1 MKRTLIVG
9 VGNIGSRLY
18 KEYSAI
24 RPDRYDPYKGIDEK
38 NGHYDLAFICVDT
51 PMLSDGRCDLRQVE
65 TAIRETEADT
75 IVLRSTVPPGTT
87 DDLIQRTGQKI
98 VFSPEFYGTTQHCD
112 EKTFDFNFTI
122 LGGNKQACDSV
133 VQVLQEVYDA
143 RHRFSI
149 TDAKTAELAKY
160 MENTFLA
167 AKVSLCIQFWEIAQR
182 YGINYAEMRELW
194 LQDERF
200 NRSHSFVYA
209 DHPFWTSHCFDKD
222 LTALT
227 KFTSAPLVQHIID
240 YNEYCKQRYQQ
251 PKEML
256 GIDAEA
262 QEGVYETIY
271 GLGL

>member
-9 VGNIGSRLY
+9 IGNIGSRLY

-24 RPDRYDPYKGIDEK
+24 KPHRYDPAKGYDEK
-38 NGHYDLAFICVDT
+38 DGKYDLAFICVDT
-51 PMLSDGRCDLRQVE
+51 PMLPDGQCGLRQVE
-65 TAIRETEADT
+65 AAIAETEADT

-87 DDLIQRTGQKI
+87 DALIQRTGRQI

-112 EKTFDFNFTI
+112 ESTFDFNFTI
-122 LGGNKQACDSV
+122 LGGDKWACDSV

-143 RHRFSI
+143 RHRFCIS
-149 TDAKTAELAKY
+149 DAKTAELAKY

-167 AKVSLCIQFWEIAQR
+167 AKVSLCVQFWEIAQR

-200 NRSHSFVYA
+200 NRAHSFVYA

-222 LTALT
+222 LAALT
-227 KFTSAPLVQHIID
+227 KFTDAPLVQNIID
-240 YNEYCKQRYQQ
+240 YNESCKQKYSRLS
-251 PKEML
+251 E
-256 GIDAEA
+256 
-262 QEGVYETIY
+262 
-271 GLGL
+271 